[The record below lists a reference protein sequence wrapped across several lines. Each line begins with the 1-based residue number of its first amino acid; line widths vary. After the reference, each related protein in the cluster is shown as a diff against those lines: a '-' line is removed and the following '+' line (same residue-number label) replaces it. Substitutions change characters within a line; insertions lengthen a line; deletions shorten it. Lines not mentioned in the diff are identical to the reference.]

1 MWPGC
6 PSAIGVVLR
15 GQFAICRNVR
25 FFETV
30 NIGANIGHCAQTTAM
45 ASSSSW
51 MSSATN
57 ATASL
62 ISIAAHELLIDPLQE
77 LGGAMED
84 ALDLVVGEQEDGE
97 QEDGEQAARPPLGDV
112 SNAAPSPAAAAAKAA
127 GVTGTPHKPRAT
139 GAAAARAVGVKPE
152 SMTFAE
158 LMALIETE
166 LNLDATLKPKEVL
179 SIAQE
184 LLGLEP
190 APASAA
196 GGSLKDKAIRVAQML
211 LPAPLAGV
219 ASPATPGIVRRQPT
233 VAAIK
238 EAAAAPASPCCT
250 PPAVTEAR
258 GRRRTAFL
266 RQEVGGRDRL
276 HSAEKFLVG
285 RSTVEEETTPEQ
297 NRDGDDDA
305 AAASST
311 RAEPQDEAAED
322 ATGRATAAETVCQPE
337 PEPEPQPPPDLS
349 LMEEL
354 LLLGIRSATPSGDG
368 GGAGSPSVNADSD
381 IFWNGNMST
390 ALRGAI
396 LAELVLRQ
404 NVVIKQQ
411 GVVQEPTVLVRSASL
426 TGDMVLD
433 ETVHIIEADQSGTW
447 PS

>member
-1 MWPGC
+1 MQ
-6 PSAIGVVLR
+6 
-15 GQFAICRNVR
+15 GQFAVAT
-25 FFETV
+25 FAFSKTF
-30 NIGANIGHCAQTTAM
+30 AQRVAM

-112 SNAAPSPAAAAAKAA
+112 SNAARSPAAAATKAA
-127 GVTGTPHKPRAT
+127 EATGTPHKPRVAGA
-139 GAAAARAVGVKPE
+139 GAARTVGVKPE

-190 APASAA
+190 VPASAA
-196 GGSLKDKAIRVAQML
+196 GGSLKYEAIRVAQML

-266 RQEVGGRDRL
+266 LQEVGGRDRL
-276 HSAEKFLVG
+276 HSAEKFLAG

-305 AAASST
+305 AAASPT
-311 RAEPQDEAAED
+311 RAEPQDEPAED
-322 ATGRATAAETVCQPE
+322 ATGQATAAETVCQPE
-337 PEPEPQPPPDLS
+337 PEPEPQPLPDLS

-368 GGAGSPSVNADSD
+368 GAGSPSVNADSD
-381 IFWNGNMST
+381 IFWNGNLST